1 MEKCNLSETG
11 RNKVELV
18 FNILGYSD
26 ISEHIQELSTDIQ
39 AHSEACVTLV
49 YSEPWNIE
57 DPGIFRILTSSK
69 PWHIQNPRILRNQS
83 YSAPCY
89 IQNAGIFRTLV
100 YSEPWNIQN
109 PGIFRT
115 LRYLKTWYIEKLKDI
130 HNPFKHL

>member
-18 FNILGYSD
+18 FNILRYSD
-26 ISEHIQELSTDIQ
+26 ISGHIQELSTDIQ
-39 AHSEACVTLV
+39 THSEACVTWV

-100 YSEPWNIQN
+100 YSEPWNFRN
-109 PGIFRT
+109 SGIFRT
-115 LRYLKTWYIEKLKDI
+115 LRYLKTWYIEELKDI